1 MATTSQDL
9 HINHTYAK
17 ESEAVG
23 EEIGGL
29 LVTGFLY
36 NVSARHNQSSPHLLL
51 LKQMREKKLTIR
63 DFLFQFLFFLVDSIF
78 KSAGFFVNTV
88 TAYQKSPASYLI
100 FS

>member
-51 LKQMREKKLTIR
+51 LTQMREKNSLFWIFFFNFCSSWWIQSLNLLA
-63 DFLFQFLFFLVDSIF
+63 FL
-78 KSAGFFVNTV
+78 
-88 TAYQKSPASYLI
+88 
-100 FS
+100 